1 MLTVVCGTV
10 SPSSTTPSEICDIQ
24 ILCPVL
30 RSVTV
35 TVAWGW
41 GGRHNVIIIIVLLI
55 LDTRLL
61 PNLSDQARLLST
73 LHSHGAYYVKRA
85 GPNEM
90 EWNGTGRNFVKQLTG
105 CHLKFHFP
113 FIIIIYVAES
123 FNAHTYT
130 PTPTYRYT
138 TYGYLEC
145 PIPSMRVEFEDIIII
160 PSQPI
165 TPTLLSLSCGGG
177 DEGGWHAHAQH

>member
-1 MLTVVCGTV
+1 M
-10 SPSSTTPSEICDIQ
+10 SRAPFCDRD
-24 ILCPVL
+24 CDV
-30 RSVTV
+30 RM
-35 TVAWGW
+35 

-145 PIPSMRVEFEDIIII
+145 PIPSMRVEFKDIIII

-177 DEGGWHAHAQH
+177 DQGGWHAHAQH